1 MKFHRQVKRIE
12 SALTVYQNF
21 CRNNGDFGKSISEV
35 IRELTKFLAAED
47 VNNPQVG
54 WTNRLI
60 ISYLITFS
68 FTI

>member
-12 SALTVYQNF
+12 SALTVYQSF

-35 IRELTKFLAAED
+35 LRELTKFLAAED

-54 WTNRLI
+54 RTDR
-60 ISYLITFS
+60 
-68 FTI
+68 